1 MVANDGNHEGLFRGA
16 FMQSGSP
23 IPVGDITHGQVYYDA
38 IAAETGCSSAS
49 DTLACLRSVP
59 YATLKTAV
67 DHTPFIFDY
76 QVNPVLQPNR
86 AQRSNVLSQSLAL
99 AWIPRAD
106 GVFLTDNPQK
116 LVQDGKVANV
126 PFITGDC
133 DDEGTL
139 FSLANLNVTYGIST
153 KHWDYC

>member
-38 IAAETGCSSAS
+38 IAAETGCSTAS

-76 QVNPVLQPNR
+76 QASSVLQSNR
-86 AQRSNVLSQSLAL
+86 APQLMYYLSHWRLHGFPEPTGFSSQ
-99 AWIPRAD
+99 
-106 GVFLTDNPQK
+106 
-116 LVQDGKVANV
+116 
-126 PFITGDC
+126 IT
-133 DDEGTL
+133 L
-139 FSLANLNVTYGIST
+139 KNLYKTAKSRMY
-153 KHWDYC
+153 HL